1 MLLPLVR
8 SQRHPY
14 VNLQNQITLWTR
26 FAHLKY
32 QPIMNQRILRCPE
45 ETRVWP
51 LHRVF
56 SVPGISEELYSPYSI
71 YTIDQT
77 EERRLKEHYA
87 TERDLHPNGIGV
99 SFDGIVISG
108 VSC

>member
-8 SQRHPY
+8 SQKRSY

-32 QPIMNQRILRCPE
+32 GVNQRILRCPE

-56 SVPGISEELYSPYSI
+56 SVSGIIEKLYSPYSMC
-71 YTIDQT
+71 TIDQMQ
-77 EERRLKEHYA
+77 ERRLKEHYA
-87 TERDLHPNGIGV
+87 TEENMRLDWIGV
-99 SFDGIVISG
+99 NF
-108 VSC
+108 